1 MEMPTAKGEADMK
14 RLPWCLAALLVV
26 LQASG
31 FAQEQPKGTTE
42 LDGTWQI
49 ISRNTEGFDWTEEDL
64 KAIPVQRLVFR
75 GNKLITLDKDGKVVS
90 ETPVKVYPKRVP
102 PAIDMIGR
110 DLFDPAETWTIK
122 HIYSLKGDTL
132 TLCWQFGPRAQR
144 PKDFNAVEG
153 SRLEVATYKRVPEK

>member
-1 MEMPTAKGEADMK
+1 MPTAKGEADMK

-49 ISRNTEGFDWTEEDL
+49 ISRNTEGFDWTEEEL
-64 KAIPVQRLVFR
+64 KAILVQRLVIC
-75 GNKLITLDKDGKVVS
+75 GTKLKTLDKDGKVVS
-90 ETPVKVYPKRVP
+90 ESPIKVYPKRIP

-110 DLFDPAETWTIK
+110 DLFDPAEKWTIK
-122 HIYSLKGDTL
+122 CIYHLKGDTL
-132 TLCWQFGPRAQR
+132 TICWQEGPDPQR
-144 PKDFNAVEG
+144 PKDFSGGIG
-153 SRLEVATYKRVPEK
+153 SRLQVATYKRVPEK